1 MTETGTGTGAADV
14 FEGGPGPL
22 HTHRIRGRGRSALVL
37 WVGGTGEDPDRVLT
51 LPGGGRR
58 RVPVFVTA
66 RQARLYADRRGRRP
80 VVAGAGV
87 LDLTRVQRWLA
98 DPARRRLP
106 PWDVLDAWNFF
117 EDLDRGV
124 GGRALPRQGPVHNS
138 AYRKL
143 FDGECATWTP
153 HERRAVRELLAA
165 GTELWEF
172 CPVVVNPPA
181 PGRQRDRARRRSR
194 ASRA

>member
-1 MTETGTGTGAADV
+1 MTETGTRTADV

-22 HTHRIRGRGRSALVL
+22 HTYRIRGRGRSALVL

-51 LPGGGRR
+51 LPGAGRR

-66 RQARLYADRRGRRP
+66 RQARRYAERRGRES
-80 VVAGAGV
+80 VVPGADV
-87 LDLTRVQRWLA
+87 LDLAPVQRWLA

-106 PWDVLDAWNFF
+106 QRDVLDAWNFF

-124 GGRALPRQGPVHNS
+124 GGADLPRQGPAHNS

-143 FDGECATWTP
+143 FDGECARWTP
-153 HERRAVRELLAA
+153 DERRAVRELLTA
-165 GTELWEF
+165 GTELWES
-172 CPVVVNPPA
+172 CPVAVNPPS
-181 PGRQRDRARRRSR
+181 PGRRRDEARGRSR
-194 ASRA
+194 A